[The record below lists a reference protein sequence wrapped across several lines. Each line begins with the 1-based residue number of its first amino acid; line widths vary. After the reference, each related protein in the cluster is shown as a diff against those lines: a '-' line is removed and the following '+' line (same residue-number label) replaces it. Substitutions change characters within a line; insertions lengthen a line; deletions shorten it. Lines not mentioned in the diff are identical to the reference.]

1 MLLTSP
7 ATSVLQF
14 PVKAAY
20 ATIWA
25 ELFVDFEVEPMQ
37 LEHSEAEESASPV
50 QMHVSF
56 AQLYSSASS

>member
-1 MLLTSP
+1 M
-7 ATSVLQF
+7 LQF